1 MSQISQAKCFKFKK
15 NHALYKENDPVKGLS
30 IFYIKKGKVQLK
42 YALNNNKTLAINVP
56 QGGLFGLFE
65 ALNDNPSRITSA
77 EFLEDSIIYL
87 WNKEDFLTEV
97 SIVPELGMKAIIFLS
112 SFLRSLNK
120 EIQKVG

>member
-1 MSQISQAKCFKFKK
+1 MSQNSQAKCFKFNK
-15 NHALYKENDPVKGLS
+15 NHTLYKDKDPVQGLS
-30 IFYIKKGKVQLK
+30 IFYIKKGKVQIK
-42 YALNNNKTLAINVP
+42 YTLNNNKTLAINIP

-65 ALNDNPSRITSA
+65 ALNDDPLRLTSA
-77 EFLEDSIIYL
+77 EFIEDSIIYL